1 MTPTKGE
8 LPRREEVPAELKWRL
23 EDIYATEEEWE
34 QGFAELRRL
43 LPELR
48 SYQGRLMESPRTLLA
63 ALRLA
68 DRVGELLLDL
78 YAYARMRRDEDNTV
92 TRYQGMT
99 DRAAAL
105 RSDCGAALAFMV
117 PEILAADPAK
127 VETWLGSDEDLALY
141 RHRLHDILRRR
152 PHTLSAELEELLAQ
166 TEVMAEGPQ
175 TIFTMLARAD
185 LKFPTV
191 KDEEGQEVPLS
202 EGRYHTFMLCGDR
215 RVRRD
220 AFTAL
225 YETYGRYENTWAAIY
240 SASVRKDVFYSRA
253 RRFAS
258 SLEAALHE
266 DNIPPAVYRNLVQAV
281 RRHLPA
287 LHRYMSVRRRRLGVD
302 TLHMYDLYVPIV
314 AQADREVP
322 YEEATRTVLAA
333 LRPLGEE
340 YLAALRNGLAGGWVD
355 VLENKG
361 KTTGAYS
368 WGTYG
373 SHPFVLLNYQ
383 GTLHD
388 VFTLAHEMGHA
399 MHSYFTWASQPFV
412 YADYSSFVAEVAS
425 TLNENLLLHHLLEHT
440 EDEAERLYLLN
451 QHLEDFRT
459 TVFRQTMFAEFEL
472 LTHERVESGEALT
485 PEFLKGVYRD
495 LNAAYYGPE
504 VHIDEEIALEW
515 ARVPHFYRPFY
526 VYKYATGYSAATA
539 LAEQV
544 LREGD
549 PAAGRYLEFLKA
561 GGSDYPIEVLKRAG
575 VDMTTPEPVERA
587 LEVFE
592 RLVGEMERATG
603 EAYRV

>member
-1 MTPTKGE
+1 LTPTKDE

-23 EDIYATEEEWE
+23 EDIYATEDKWE
-34 QGFAELRRL
+34 QDFAELRRL

-127 VETWLGSDEDLALY
+127 VESWLGSDEDLALY
-141 RHRLHDILRRR
+141 RHRLHDVLRRR

-175 TIFTMLARAD
+175 TMFTMLARAD

-191 KDEEGQEVPLS
+191 KGEDGREVPLS

-266 DNIPPAVYRNLVQAV
+266 DNIPPAVYRNLIQAV

-287 LHRYMSVRRRRLGVD
+287 LHRYMSVRRKRLGVD

-340 YLAALRNGLAGGWVD
+340 YLAALRDGLAAGWVD
-355 VLENKG
+355 VLENNG
-361 KTTGAYS
+361 KTSGAYS

-399 MHSYFTWASQPFV
+399 MHSHFTWTSQPFV

-440 EDEAERLYLLN
+440 QDEAERLYLLN

-515 ARVPHFYRPFY
+515 ARVPHFYTPFY

-539 LAEQV
+539 LAEHV
-544 LREGD
+544 LREGE
-549 PAAGRYLEFLKA
+549 PAAGRYLDFLKA

-603 EAYRV
+603 

>member
-1 MTPTKGE
+1 MTPTKDE

-23 EDIYATEEEWE
+23 EDIYATEDKWE
-34 QGFAELRRL
+34 QDFAELRRL

-127 VETWLGSDEDLALY
+127 VESWLGSDEDLALY
-141 RHRLHDILRRR
+141 RHRLHDVLRRR

-175 TIFTMLARAD
+175 TMFTMLARAD

-191 KDEEGQEVPLS
+191 KGEDGREVPLS

-266 DNIPPAVYRNLVQAV
+266 DNIPPAVYRNLIQAV

-287 LHRYMSVRRRRLGVD
+287 LHRYMSVRRKRLGVD

-340 YLAALRNGLAGGWVD
+340 YLAALRDGLAAGWVD
-355 VLENKG
+355 VLENNG
-361 KTTGAYS
+361 KTSGAYS

-399 MHSYFTWASQPFV
+399 MHSHFTWTSQPFV

-440 EDEAERLYLLN
+440 QDEAERLYLLN

-515 ARVPHFYRPFY
+515 ARVPHFYTPFY

-539 LAEQV
+539 LAEHV
-544 LREGD
+544 LREGE
-549 PAAGRYLEFLKA
+549 PAAGRYLDFLKA

-603 EAYRV
+603 